1 MEIIVNREPPPNL
14 HPIWHRHFGFQSQ
27 ASQRPLIAK
36 ASIAPAVAKM
46 AQATPARP
54 KLIHDN
60 DGWTPTCAYRPHP
73 GAPVGVRKQL
83 GPHTW
88 ISTTVLP
95 GDARYPVEFLNPT
108 PAGGQA

>member
-1 MEIIVNREPPPNL
+1 MELIVNREPPSNL
-14 HPIWHRHFGFQSQ
+14 HPIWYRQFGFPPQ
-27 ASQRPLIAK
+27 ASQRPSIAK
-36 ASIAPAVAKM
+36 AGIAPAVAKM

-54 KLIHDN
+54 NVIHDN
-60 DGWTPTCAYRPHP
+60 DGWAPTCAYRPHP

-95 GDARYPVEFLNPT
+95 GDARYPVEFLEP
-108 PAGGQA
+108 PLAGAQA